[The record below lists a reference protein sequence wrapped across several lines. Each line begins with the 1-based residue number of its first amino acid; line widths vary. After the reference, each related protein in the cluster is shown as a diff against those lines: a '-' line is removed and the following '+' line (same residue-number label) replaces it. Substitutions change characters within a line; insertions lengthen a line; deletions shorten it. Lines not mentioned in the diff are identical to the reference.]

1 MMMMIEKECGGGTSQ
16 IFSLHLHS
24 FLPQPHYCSL
34 HDQRDDDKMIR
45 MKTIRIMVAIAMMM
59 ISRMKIIVIMVITLM
74 IISKIVEYREGSQC
88 S

>member
-1 MMMMIEKECGGGTSQ
+1 
-16 IFSLHLHS
+16 
-24 FLPQPHYCSL
+24 
-34 HDQRDDDKMIR
+34 

-59 ISRMKIIVIMVITLM
+59 ISRMKIIVIMVINLM